1 MLAKYTERAKKMTAA
16 ELDYAL
22 RDITMTIKLHEY
34 GTEYSNKL
42 YAEFDAYTVEVSQRR
57 RKETKRGKRDSK
69 VKE

>member
-34 GTEYSNKL
+34 GTDYSNKL
-42 YAEFDAYTVEVSQRR
+42 YAEFDAYTVEVSRR
-57 RKETKRGKRDSK
+57 RKPNVKASK
-69 VKE
+69 PKG